1 MCFGLHRR
9 SRPAAFK
16 FFTGTKLCWL
26 FTTAGHSSSEIRKS
40 VQNAPSVCQ
49 FDAGRSPTSLNNL
62 VIQLRKVCNHP
73 DLLESVFD
81 GSYFYPPVNEIIG
94 KCGKFQLVDRLLERL
109 FARNHKVLIFSQ
121 WTKVPDIMDY
131 YFSEK
136 GFKVSRIDGSV
147 KLDDRKRQIIW
158 HEVGESE
165 SEEDRMVY
173 ELEQECLE
181 VYRRKVDKANCSR
194 AQLRQQIADSEA
206 NL

>member
-16 FFTGTKLCWL
+16 FF
-26 FTTAGHSSSEIRKS
+26 TAGHSSSEIRKS

-147 KLDDRKRQIIW
+147 KLDDRKRQVYTNASITQLLII
-158 HEVGESE
+158 H
-165 SEEDRMVY
+165 
-173 ELEQECLE
+173 LKLLFLICFF
-181 VYRRKVDKANCSR
+181 
-194 AQLRQQIADSEA
+194 
-206 NL
+206 

>member
-16 FFTGTKLCWL
+16 FF
-26 FTTAGHSSSEIRKS
+26 TAGHSSSEIRKS

-109 FARNHKVLIFSQ
+109 FARNHKVCFRVL
-121 WTKVPDIMDY
+121 
-131 YFSEK
+131 
-136 GFKVSRIDGSV
+136 
-147 KLDDRKRQIIW
+147 
-158 HEVGESE
+158 
-165 SEEDRMVY
+165 
-173 ELEQECLE
+173 CLCLSASFLWPSC
-181 VYRRKVDKANCSR
+181 YSSAP
-194 AQLRQQIADSEA
+194 AFA
-206 NL
+206 NLNYPPVILCLIWV